1 MKSLVLEGRHRDAGA
16 RFAEFAG
23 FQMPMRYTT
32 IKQEH
37 HAVRTAAGLF
47 DVSHMGEIRIEGEG
61 ATELVNSL
69 VTHDLRSTDV
79 GQARYTVLCNPD
91 GGIVDDLLVYKLSD
105 TNYLLCVNASGRD
118 KDFAFLRQHAATPD
132 LIRQESDDWGQLALQ
147 GPHAEAIL
155 APLVADTLDLATLA
169 SFRFVTDVPIAGVPC
184 LVSRTGYT
192 GEDGFEIYM
201 PSEGALAVFDRL
213 MESGQEHGLVL
224 CGLGCRDTLRLEAR
238 LPLYGQDLTPE
249 TNPLEAGLSWVVK
262 LDKPESFVG
271 QKAIEAVKASGVSR
285 RLRGFRLE
293 GRGIPR
299 PHCPIYQ
306 GEQQVGELTSG
317 TWSPTLEV
325 GIGLGYVEVE
335 HANAERLEIGIR
347 NRRVAA
353 TVTRKPFYRRDDA

>member
-118 KDFAFLRQHAATPD
+118 KDFAFLRQHAA
-132 LIRQESDDWGQLALQ
+132 
-147 GPHAEAIL
+147 
-155 APLVADTLDLATLA
+155 
-169 SFRFVTDVPIAGVPC
+169 
-184 LVSRTGYT
+184 
-192 GEDGFEIYM
+192 
-201 PSEGALAVFDRL
+201 
-213 MESGQEHGLVL
+213 
-224 CGLGCRDTLRLEAR
+224 
-238 LPLYGQDLTPE
+238 
-249 TNPLEAGLSWVVK
+249 
-262 LDKPESFVG
+262 
-271 QKAIEAVKASGVSR
+271 
-285 RLRGFRLE
+285 
-293 GRGIPR
+293 
-299 PHCPIYQ
+299 
-306 GEQQVGELTSG
+306 
-317 TWSPTLEV
+317 
-325 GIGLGYVEVE
+325 
-335 HANAERLEIGIR
+335 
-347 NRRVAA
+347 
-353 TVTRKPFYRRDDA
+353 